1 MFSITDSKNVI
12 RLHLLSSFVPPRGRA
27 KTGKT
32 YWKPSISEARE
43 GLFLQ
48 VKIPGDI
55 ESAIQEK
62 IDFMYKKGLTVQPY
76 MITVGSNLCN
86 VQAFYVIIDSKI
98 YETKTFL
105 ESLKFCFQA
114 YFVLDLQYTPESQH
128 LWFLLQWEL
137 FNIISEKDINIP
149 FVSDLLQ
156 FKS

>member
-1 MFSITDSKNVI
+1 M
-12 RLHLLSSFVPPRGRA
+12 LSLVSPRDRA

-62 IDFMYKKGLTVQPY
+62 INFMYKKGLTVQSY

-86 VQAFYVIIDSKI
+86 VQCY
-98 YETKTFL
+98 Y
-105 ESLKFCFQA
+105 
-114 YFVLDLQYTPESQH
+114 
-128 LWFLLQWEL
+128 
-137 FNIISEKDINIP
+137 
-149 FVSDLLQ
+149 
-156 FKS
+156 